1 MITYTQHTSGKTEAY
16 TEKLTSLLNLAAHLI
31 AEEGYHK
38 ASIRKVAK
46 AANLSIS
53 TLYHYF
59 REKDQLLFLIQYH
72 TFDSLVQKLKEKLE
86 SIPSPEK
93 KLFAMIENQIEHFI
107 QHMDELKVCSRELE
121 ALSGTYY
128 QKVFQKRREYFNLT
142 LKIME
147 ELKKKFNNPD
157 LDSRLAT
164 LFLFGMLNW
173 IYMWYKPSAKDSYP
187 KMVKQMYNLVI
198 SGIKQSC

>member
-1 MITYTQHTSGKTEAY
+1 MISYTQLTSGRSEAY
-16 TEKLTSLLNLAAHLI
+16 SEKLTSLLNLSAHLI
-31 AEEGYHK
+31 AKDGYHK
-38 ASIRKVAK
+38 ASIRKVAR
-46 AANLSIS
+46 AADLSIS

-86 SIPSPEK
+86 SISSPEK
-93 KLFAMIENQIEHFI
+93 KLYAMIENQIEHFI

-128 QKVFQKRREYFNLT
+128 QKVLQKRREYFNLT
-142 LKIME
+142 LKIIE
-147 ELKKKFNNPD
+147 ELKNKYHNPE

-173 IYMWYKPSAKDSYP
+173 IYMWYKPSAKSSYP
-187 KMVKQMYNLVI
+187 KMVKQMHSLII
-198 SGIKQSC
+198 SGIGSC

>member
-1 MITYTQHTSGKTEAY
+1 MISYTQLTSGRSEAY
-16 TEKLTSLLNLAAHLI
+16 SEKLTSLLNLSAHLI
-31 AEEGYHK
+31 AKDGYHK
-38 ASIRKVAK
+38 ASIRKVAR
-46 AANLSIS
+46 AADLSIS

-86 SIPSPEK
+86 SISSPEK
-93 KLFAMIENQIEHFI
+93 KLYAMIENQIEHFI

-128 QKVFQKRREYFNLT
+128 QKVLQKRREYFNLT
-142 LKIME
+142 LKIIE
-147 ELKKKFNNPD
+147 ELKNKYHNPE

-173 IYMWYKPSAKDSYP
+173 IYMWYKPSAKSSYP
-187 KMVKQMYNLVI
+187 KMVKQMHSLII
-198 SGIKQSC
+198 SGIESC